1 MTFYYPSW
9 AALKGNE
16 TELERDDDEYSMT
29 RKTTPGPKKGF
40 TDTAG
45 KTVEKY
51 NEYVY
56 LMGESR
62 KGPNAKLWSDR
73 LKLATLKN
81 MDPKRKVRDEA
92 VVTSTIPSMDWLQYT
107 KIDICAMESENYMDD
122 NDNGIRGLGI
132 AGATFEA

>member
-9 AALKGNE
+9 AALKGNA
-16 TELERDDDEYSMT
+16 TEVEQDDDENSMT

-40 TDTAG
+40 TDTGG

-56 LMGESR
+56 LMGQSR

-73 LKLATLKN
+73 LKLASLKN
-81 MDPKRKVRDEA
+81 LDPKKNTTGTGDLA
-92 VVTSTIPSMDWLQYT
+92 VVTSTMPSTDWLQYT
-107 KIDICAMESENYMDD
+107 KLDLCAMED
-122 NDNGIRGLGI
+122 NDNGISGLGI
-132 AGATFEA
+132 VGATFQA

>member
-9 AALKGNE
+9 AALKGNA
-16 TELERDDDEYSMT
+16 TEVEQDDEENSLT

-45 KTVEKY
+45 KTVAKY

-81 MDPKRKVRDEA
+81 LDPKKIQLEQDIRQWLLLRCRQWIGCN
-92 VVTSTIPSMDWLQYT
+92 TLNSTFVLWTTMTTAFLD
-107 KIDICAMESENYMDD
+107 
-122 NDNGIRGLGI
+122 
-132 AGATFEA
+132 